1 VFLAARGLRNLDAG
15 DEAIEDSAAIT
26 LLRRMAKEIHVRALL
41 LALALTLLAV
51 LVRR

>member
-15 DEAIEDSAAIT
+15 EEAIEDSAMIA
-26 LLRRMAKEIHVRALL
+26 LPRRVAKEIHVRAFL

-51 LVRR
+51 LVKQ

>member
-15 DEAIEDSAAIT
+15 EEAIDDSAAIA
-26 LLRRMAKEIHVRALL
+26 LLRRAAKEIHVRALL